1 MHGNMN
7 VKHMQVVHNRIVGCF
22 CTDMGGKDR
31 EMFTVLRRY
40 LETKILSLN
49 NES

>member
-7 VKHMQVVHNRIVGCF
+7 VKHIQVVDNLIVGFF
-22 CTDMGGKDR
+22 CADMGGKVR
-31 EMFTVLRRY
+31 EMFTVLCRY